1 MNSDIYLILN
11 MSLQSKT
18 RTSMQ
23 LESLTKS
30 PVMPYTRVDLS
41 KYVVV
46 SIWWGCNND
55 CSLCMLS
62 GLKRELPSI
71 GFKQFQQLVNS
82 IVKDGK
88 FENLILSGAE
98 VTTFDELDKYVQFAA
113 SFGWFK
119 KIQIQTNGRRLSERK
134 YLEHLI
140 DCGVNEFFIS
150 VHGLE
155 EVHDAITRRTG
166 AYEETLSGIHHLEEL
181 GVPFITNTVL
191 TRENYH
197 QVVPLMSMLGE
208 TKSMELH
215 LWNLFPM
222 ETTDSK
228 NLIVSIEE
236 FMGVLPEILS
246 VIKPSGKVLI
256 LKAFPHCL
264 KIQTPAVL
272 DGRVPAAVLPDRF
285 WQEFSECGFGT
296 CVYRNDCRAKDC
308 WGLSLAYIKKYGDE
322 KSLLSPIS

>member
-1 MNSDIYLILN
+1 MRFQAKIAS
-11 MSLQSKT
+11 T
-18 RTSMQ
+18 MQ
-23 LESLTKS
+23 LDSLTKS
-30 PVMPYTRVDLS
+30 LMKGHTRVDLS
-41 KYVVV
+41 RYIVV

-62 GLKRELPSI
+62 GLKHQLPPI
-71 GFKQFQQLVNS
+71 GFESYKQLIDSV
-82 IVKDGK
+82 VKEGK

-98 VTTFDELDKYVQFAA
+98 VTTFDDLDKYVQFGA

-119 KIQIQTNGRRLSERK
+119 KIQIQTNGRRLSDRK

-150 VHGLE
+150 VQGLQ
-155 EVHDAITRRTG
+155 EVHDAITRRAG
-166 AYEETLSGIHHLEEL
+166 AYEETLRGIHHLEEL

-197 QVVPLMSMLGE
+197 EVLPLMAMLGK

-236 FMGVLPEILS
+236 FLKLLPEILA

-264 KIQTPAVL
+264 RIQNPAVL

-308 WGLSLAYIKKYGDE
+308 WGLSRAYIKKFGDE
-322 KSLLSPIS
+322 KSLLSPIP

>member
-1 MNSDIYLILN
+1 M
-11 MSLQSKT
+11 
-18 RTSMQ
+18 
-23 LESLTKS
+23 
-30 PVMPYTRVDLS
+30 YTRVDLR
-41 KYVVV
+41 KYLVV

-62 GLKRELPSI
+62 GLKHELPPI
-71 GFKQFQQLVNS
+71 GFERYKQLIDSV
-82 IVKDGK
+82 VKDGK

-98 VTTFDELDKYVQFAA
+98 VTTFDDLDKYVQFAA

-119 KIQIQTNGRRLSERK
+119 KIQIQTNGRRLSDRA
-134 YLEHLI
+134 YLSHLI

-155 EVHDAITRRTG
+155 EVHDAITRRPG
-166 AYEETLSGIHHLEEL
+166 AYEETLAGIHHLEDL

-191 TRENYH
+191 TRENYE
-197 QVVPLMSMLGE
+197 QIVPLMAELGK

-228 NLIVSIEE
+228 NLIISIKE
-236 FMGVLPEILS
+236 FLELLPEILS
-246 VIKPSGKVLI
+246 VIKAADKVLI

-264 KIQTPAVL
+264 TIQTPVVL

-285 WQEFSECGFGT
+285 WQEFNECGFGT
-296 CVYRNDCRAKDC
+296 CVHRHDCQAQDC
-308 WGLSLAYIKKYGDE
+308 WGLSRAYIQKYGDE
-322 KSLLSPIS
+322 KSLLSPIP

>member
-1 MNSDIYLILN
+1 MTYA
-11 MSLQSKT
+11 
-18 RTSMQ
+18 
-23 LESLTKS
+23 
-30 PVMPYTRVDLS
+30 RVDLS
-41 KYVVV
+41 RYIVIA
-46 SIWWGCNND
+46 IWWGCNND

-62 GLKRELPSI
+62 GLKHQLPPI
-71 GFKQFQQLVNS
+71 GFERYKQLLNDV
-82 IVKDGK
+82 VKDGK

-98 VTTFDELDKYVQFAA
+98 VTTFEDLDKYVQFAA

-119 KIQIQTNGRRLSERK
+119 KIQIQTNGRRLSDRA

-150 VHGLE
+150 VQGLE
-155 EVHDAITRRTG
+155 EVHDTITRRPG
-166 AYEETLSGIHHLEEL
+166 AYEETLGSIHHLDDL

-197 QVVPLMSMLGE
+197 QIVPLMAKLGK
-208 TKSMELH
+208 TKSTELH

-222 ETTDSK
+222 ETTDRK
-228 NLIVSIEE
+228 NLIIRIKE
-236 FMGVLPEILS
+236 FLKLLPEILS
-246 VIKPSGKVLI
+246 VIKPSDKVLI

-285 WQEFSECGFGT
+285 WQEFNECGFGT
-296 CVYRNDCRAKDC
+296 CVYRHDCRAKEC
-308 WGLSLAYIKKYGDE
+308 WGLSGAYIQKYGDE
-322 KSLLSPIS
+322 ESLLSPIT

>member
-1 MNSDIYLILN
+1 MTYN
-11 MSLQSKT
+11 
-18 RTSMQ
+18 
-23 LESLTKS
+23 
-30 PVMPYTRVDLS
+30 RVDLR
-41 KYVVV
+41 KYLVV

-62 GLKRELPSI
+62 GLKHELPSI
-71 GFKQFQQLVNS
+71 GFERYKQLIDSV
-82 IVKDGK
+82 VKDGK

-98 VTTFDELDKYVQFAA
+98 VTTFDDLDKYVQFAA

-119 KIQIQTNGRRLSERK
+119 KIQIQTNGRRLSDRA
-134 YLEHLI
+134 YLSHLI

-155 EVHDAITRRTG
+155 EVHDAITRRPG
-166 AYEETLSGIHHLEEL
+166 AYEETLAGIHHLEDL

-191 TRENYH
+191 TRENYE
-197 QVVPLMSMLGE
+197 QIVPLMAELGK

-228 NLIVSIEE
+228 NLIISIKE
-236 FMGVLPEILS
+236 FLELLPEILS
-246 VIKPSGKVLI
+246 VIKAADKVLI

-264 KIQTPAVL
+264 TIQTPVVL

-285 WQEFSECGFGT
+285 WQEFNECGFGT
-296 CVYRNDCRAKDC
+296 CVHRHDCQAQDC
-308 WGLSLAYIKKYGDE
+308 WGLSRAYIQKYGDE
-322 KSLLSPIS
+322 KSLLSPIP

>member
-1 MNSDIYLILN
+1 MTD
-11 MSLQSKT
+11 T
-18 RTSMQ
+18 RI
-23 LESLTKS
+23 
-30 PVMPYTRVDLS
+30 DLA
-41 KYVVV
+41 KYMVV

-62 GLKRELPSI
+62 GLKHKLPPI
-71 GFKQFQQLVNS
+71 GFEKYKQLIDSV
-82 IVKDGK
+82 VKDRS

-98 VTTFDELDKYVQFAA
+98 VTTFDDLGRYVRYAA

-119 KIQIQTNGRRLSERK
+119 KIQIQTNGRRLSDSA

-155 EVHDAITRRTG
+155 DVHDAIARRPG
-166 AYEETLSGIHHLEEL
+166 AYKETLAGIHHLEDL
-181 GVPFITNTVL
+181 GIPFITNTVL

-197 QVVPLMSMLGE
+197 QTVPLMTMLGQ
-208 TKSMELH
+208 TKAMELH

-222 ETTDSK
+222 EAKDGK
-228 NLIVSIEE
+228 NLIVRIGDFLEL
-236 FMGVLPEILS
+236 LPEITSTVKSLD
-246 VIKPSGKVLI
+246 KHLI

-264 KIQTPAVL
+264 AVHPPVVL

-285 WQEFSECGFGT
+285 WQEFQECGFGT
-296 CVYRNDCRAKDC
+296 CVYRNDCRAQDC
-308 WGLSLAYIKKYGDE
+308 WGLSRAYIQKYGQE
-322 KSLLSPIS
+322 KNMLSPIS

>member
-1 MNSDIYLILN
+1 MTYN
-11 MSLQSKT
+11 
-18 RTSMQ
+18 
-23 LESLTKS
+23 
-30 PVMPYTRVDLS
+30 RVDLR
-41 KYVVV
+41 KYLVV

-62 GLKRELPSI
+62 GLKRELPPI
-71 GFKQFQQLVNS
+71 GFERYKQLIDSV
-82 IVKDGK
+82 VKDGK

-98 VTTFDELDKYVQFAA
+98 VTTFDDLDKYVQFAA

-119 KIQIQTNGRRLSERK
+119 KIQIQTNGRRLSDRA
-134 YLEHLI
+134 YLSHLI

-155 EVHDAITRRTG
+155 EVHDAITRRPG
-166 AYEETLSGIHHLEEL
+166 AYEETLAGIHHLEDL

-191 TRENYH
+191 TRENYE
-197 QVVPLMSMLGE
+197 QIVPLMAELGK
-208 TKSMELH
+208 TKSMELN

-228 NLIVSIEE
+228 NLIISIKE
-236 FMGVLPEILS
+236 FLELLPEILS
-246 VIKPSGKVLI
+246 VIKAADKVLI

-264 KIQTPAVL
+264 TIQTPVVL

-285 WQEFSECGFGT
+285 WQEFNECGFGT
-296 CVYRNDCRAKDC
+296 CVHRHDCQAQDC
-308 WGLSLAYIKKYGDE
+308 WGLSRAYIQKYGDE
-322 KSLLSPIS
+322 KSLLSPIP

>member
-1 MNSDIYLILN
+1 M
-11 MSLQSKT
+11 
-18 RTSMQ
+18 
-23 LESLTKS
+23 
-30 PVMPYTRVDLS
+30 VMYTRVDLR
-41 KYVVV
+41 KYMVV

-62 GLKRELPSI
+62 GLKQELPPI
-71 GFKQFQQLVNS
+71 GFENYKQLIDSV
-82 IVKDGK
+82 VKDGK

-98 VTTFDELDKYVQFAA
+98 VTTFDDLEKYVQFAA

-119 KIQIQTNGRRLSERK
+119 KIQIQTNGRRLSDRA

-150 VHGLE
+150 VQGLQD
-155 EVHDAITRRTG
+155 VHDAIARRPG
-166 AYEETLSGIHHLEEL
+166 AYEETLAGIHHLEDL
-181 GVPFITNTVL
+181 DLPFITNTVL

-197 QVVPLMSMLGE
+197 QVVPLMAMLGK

-228 NLIVSIEE
+228 NLIISIKE
-236 FMGVLPEILS
+236 FLALLPELIG
-246 VIKPSGKVLI
+246 VIKPLDKALI

-264 KIQTPAVL
+264 TIQAPAVL

-285 WQEFSECGFGT
+285 WQEFNECGFGT
-296 CVYRNDCRAKDC
+296 CVYRSDCRAQDC
-308 WGLSLAYIKKYGDE
+308 WGLSRAYIQKYGDE
-322 KSLLSPIS
+322 KTFLSPIR